1 MATVGATALAHRPR
15 PHARPA
21 RRLLRLRASAGSA
34 DRAPRAAHAM
44 RAEPGPIT
52 TEIDPSIEAQR
63 EHRSLAGGVGL
74 SVDVARLAGRDPRE
88 VCREARGVGGPNT
101 AEVGVRPG
109 TDAEPLAVT
118 PVHEVVERVLFRMR
132 PVRDLVVAVS
142 GACQLALR
150 DAVEPSDRGVVGLRR
165 GGARAPAPQ
174 DLPAAPGPVRD
185 GLLGIEAELERI
197 AGNVIHAKRDRRREI
212 APPRGFALTRPAEDQ
227 VKVDVK
233 AFLAD
238 RGDRDGGVLG
248 LMRAAERAKSFGR
261 EALRPDRSPGDS
273 KCDPR
278 LEARAVE
285 RRG

>member
-1 MATVGATALAHRPR
+1 
-15 PHARPA
+15 
-21 RRLLRLRASAGSA
+21 
-34 DRAPRAAHAM
+34 
-44 RAEPGPIT
+44 
-52 TEIDPSIEAQR
+52 
-63 EHRSLAGGVGL
+63 
-74 SVDVARLAGRDPRE
+74 
-88 VCREARGVGGPNT
+88 
-101 AEVGVRPG
+101 
-109 TDAEPLAVT
+109 
-118 PVHEVVERVLFRMR
+118 MR

-285 RRG
+285 RRGVCLDRRFPWPELKGETQRGAERCDLLWFEQARRAAPDVERADTRPAEPHALARDLIH